1 MRKMTLGPQGLGLA
15 SDPCTVLLGQL
26 FPYPPPKGHPGQSL
40 SLGLIWDLSICTC
53 AVSQW
58 LAGPCLS
65 P

>member
-15 SDPCTVLLGQL
+15 SDPRAVLLGQL
-26 FPYPPPKGHPGQSL
+26 FPYLPPKGHPGQSL

-53 AVSQW
+53 AVSLW
-58 LAGPCLS
+58 LAGSCPS